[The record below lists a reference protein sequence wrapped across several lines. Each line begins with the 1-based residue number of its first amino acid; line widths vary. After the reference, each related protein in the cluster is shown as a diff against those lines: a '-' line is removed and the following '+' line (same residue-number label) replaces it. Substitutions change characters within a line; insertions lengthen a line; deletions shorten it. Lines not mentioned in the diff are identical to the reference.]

1 MMTGTLED
9 RVPPPESKLE
19 YTAWS
24 PFSGKEE
31 LDEGEITVNDQF
43 VWQRNLDTL

>member
-1 MMTGTLED
+1 MMTRILKD
-9 RVPPPESKLE
+9 RLPLPEKKPE

-24 PFSGKEE
+24 PFLGEEE
-31 LDEGEITVNDQF
+31 LDEEEVSINDQF